1 MEQFKNQLLAIHND
15 EYSDAE
21 LLEYFQVIAEKLE
34 IGSIQNIADDLGM
47 SQQNARG
54 SKRVKK
60 IYLRSVLCATSKV
73 QESEL
78 PF

>member
-1 MEQFKNQLLAIHND
+1 MEQFKNQLLAIHNN
-15 EYSDAE
+15 EYTNE
-21 LLEYFQVIAEKLE
+21 QLLEYFQVVAEKLE
-34 IGSIQNIADDLGM
+34 IGSIQNMADDLGM
-47 SQQNARG
+47 SQQNARS

-73 QESEL
+73 KEDDL